1 MGACLVLGAC
11 RFPGTG
17 KAPSGQVLASVNGQE
32 ITMRD
37 LHAEL
42 NGVAPSDPRQLKA
55 VEQQALQIMINRKL
69 LAKAAEAEKLE
80 KTPDFA
86 LKKQRAI
93 ETLMAQTLQDSLVA
107 SVPTPTNEEV
117 VAFMAAHPDI
127 FAQRKIFTV
136 EQIQA
141 RGPMSQ
147 ATLQSFTPLKTLDEV
162 EATLVRNNV
171 SLLRGKVTL
180 DAVGLD
186 PRLVDMLV
194 KLKPDDVYII
204 PQGAAV
210 QFGEIRDTKVQPFQG
225 KAASD
230 YASQLLHQQRIQQA
244 VTRKMQGVI
253 AQGAAKVSYNP
264 AYRPAAPAKA
274 TPPAKGG

>member
-225 KAASD
+225 KAACDAAGQGRLTGFHGD
-230 YASQLLHQQRIQQA
+230 YSQ
-244 VTRKMQGVI
+244 
-253 AQGAAKVSYNP
+253 
-264 AYRPAAPAKA
+264 
-274 TPPAKGG
+274 

>member
-1 MGACLVLGAC
+1 
-11 RFPGTG
+11 
-17 KAPSGQVLASVNGQE
+17 
-32 ITMRD
+32 MRD

-69 LAKAAEAEKLE
+69 LA
-80 KTPDFA
+80 
-86 LKKQRAI
+86 
-93 ETLMAQTLQDSLVA
+93 
-107 SVPTPTNEEV
+107 
-117 VAFMAAHPDI
+117 
-127 FAQRKIFTV
+127 
-136 EQIQA
+136 
-141 RGPMSQ
+141 
-147 ATLQSFTPLKTLDEV
+147 
-162 EATLVRNNV
+162 
-171 SLLRGKVTL
+171 
-180 DAVGLD
+180 
-186 PRLVDMLV
+186 
-194 KLKPDDVYII
+194 
-204 PQGAAV
+204 
-210 QFGEIRDTKVQPFQG
+210 